1 MSVTKLFLFLF
12 LFCFQLSVRAERPA
26 KDTVVVKV
34 RVFESDRN
42 EITPVMVCIT
52 NLEDSTVRVPPDG
65 AIAGIP
71 TEIPYFMKGVEY
83 SNDKNWV
90 GPIRMTNGK
99 GNNENRSS
107 LYNLLPSLPYWRE
120 PIMYQTSGDF
130 SIKLTPGKWR
140 ISLEHGSEFLPI
152 SETFTVPENAKELT
166 KTYTF
171 KRWIN
176 LPARGW
182 YSGDVHVHHPTDK
195 PEYKE
200 YLLHMGKAEDVHII
214 NMLEMGH
221 HLGTDFKV
229 DGFGKQFRKC
239 MENYCLIS
247 GQEDPRTEIGH
258 IIGLNINKQVRD
270 TSKYYYYDLV
280 FKKLRLQPGAI
291 IGYAHFAWKGFDQ
304 GFPWHITTNEIDF
317 VELLQFLRLNTPD
330 YYDYLNLGFKITAA
344 AGSDFPWASTIGD
357 VRTFVYTGKK
367 FSVDNWFAALKAGHT
382 YVSNGPAIFFK
393 AGGKLPGTIID
404 SKGSSKSRLKV
415 TALSDAAIGVI
426 DRVAIYN
433 NEGLVTEISN
443 PEKLDSIS
451 IDFTHAITKSQW
463 IAAVVYCENGAVAH
477 TTPVYFVVNGQPT
490 YNRVKA
496 PEIIQNQ
503 VAFIEKI
510 RKQELA
516 KEKVDKGILERL
528 DKADLFY
535 ERLLQEINKS
545 E

>member
-1 MSVTKLFLFLF
+1 M
-12 LFCFQLSVRAERPA
+12 
-26 KDTVVVKV
+26 
-34 RVFESDRN
+34 
-42 EITPVMVCIT
+42 ICIT

-65 AIAGIP
+65 EIAGIP
-71 TEIPYFMKGVEY
+71 TEIPYFINGVEY
-83 SNDKNWV
+83 TRDQNWV
-90 GPIRMTNGK
+90 GPIRLTNGQ

-107 LYNLLPSLPYWRE
+107 LYELKPSLPYWRE

-140 ISLEHGSEFLPI
+140 IGLEHGSEFLPI
-152 SETFTVPENAKELT
+152 SENFTVPENSGEIT

-171 KRWIN
+171 KRWID

-195 PEYKE
+195 PEYKD

-367 FSVDNWFAALKAGHT
+367 FSIDNWFAALKAGNT
-382 YVSNGPAIFFK
+382 FVSNGPAIFFK
-393 AGGKLPGTIID
+393 AGGKLPGTIIN
-404 SKGSSKSRLKV
+404 SKGPAKSRLTV
-415 TALSDAAIGVI
+415 TALSNAAIGI
-426 DRVAIYN
+426 IERVAIYN
-433 NEGLVTEISN
+433 NEGLVKEVAN

-451 IDFTHAITKSQW
+451 IDVTKAITKSQW

-490 YNRVKA
+490 YDKSKA
-496 PEIIQNQ
+496 PGIIEKQ
-503 VAFIEKI
+503 VEFIEKI

-535 ERLLQEINKS
+535 EKLLSEIKNSK
-545 E
+545 